1 MTSQAILTHPTS
13 DELASAVHE
22 NLYAMF
28 RSMQAIPGCEIME
41 NEELGFH
48 HAFPNNPMFKGVWKT
63 RLSPEE
69 TEARI
74 DEAIT
79 WFEQRNAPSFFW
91 WTDSQSQPSDLVDR
105 LMKRGFDGNLEG
117 DPGMALDL
125 HALNDDIQ
133 IPDDFSIVQAI
144 DQKTLDDWRDVFT
157 VSFETPVSAGQAWVD
172 ATFQAGGANAPW
184 QMYVGYLD
192 KKPVATSLL
201 FKGAGVAG
209 IYGVGTLP
217 EMRRKGLGAAITSKP
232 LQDARQQGYHYAVL
246 FATNL
251 GYPVY
256 QRLGFH
262 EVKCKIGIY
271 ILEK

>member
-1 MTSQAILTHPTS
+1 MASQIILTHAT
-13 DELASAVHE
+13 ENKLATAVRE
-22 NLYAMF
+22 NLYALF
-28 RSMQAIPGCEIME
+28 RSMQSIPGCEVIE
-41 NEELGFH
+41 NEKFGCH
-48 HAFPNNPMFKGVWKT
+48 YAFPDNPMFKGVWKT
-63 RLSPEE
+63 HLSPEE
-69 TEARI
+69 IEVGI

-79 WFEQRNAPSFFW
+79 WFEQRKAPSFFW
-91 WTDSQSQPSDLVDR
+91 WTDSQTQPSDLAEHLLR
-105 LMKRGFDGNLEG
+105 RGFDGNLEG

-133 IPDDFSIVQAI
+133 MPDYFSIVQAI

-157 VSFETPVSAGQAWVD
+157 LSFETPVSAGQAWVD
-172 ATFQAGGANAPW
+172 ATLQAGGANAPW

-217 EMRRKGLGAAITSKP
+217 EMRRKGLGAAITLKP
-232 LQDARQQGYHYAVL
+232 LQDAPQQGYHYAVL
-246 FATNL
+246 FATKL

-256 QRLGFH
+256 QHLGFS
-262 EVKCKIGIY
+262 EVKCRIGIY